1 MNDMMK
7 AITHHLFLKLDSFKV
22 GIAFFSLVLTSCA
35 SHQPIPTYPELTFNH
50 KPKIGLNLAQIEATI
65 QYQSPNDFKHIE
77 LYAPVNMASSMASW
91 ANQRLEAKGTSG
103 QLSFVVQTASI
114 VERALPVEDGIG
126 GLLKNQQDTRYDANI
141 MVEMRA
147 VDPAINQTIGLQA
160 TAHEYITVPETMSL
174 HERNQAIYELIEA
187 VLQRM
192 DMRLEQDIAEK
203 FKPFLLY

>member
-77 LYAPVNMASSMASW
+77 LYAPVNMASSMAAW
-91 ANQRLEAKGTSG
+91 ANQRLLAKGTSG

-114 VERALPVEDGIG
+114 VARAG
-126 GLLKNQQDTRYDANI
+126 GLVFPVGDR
-141 MVEMRA
+141 ESR
-147 VDPAINQTIGLQA
+147 GG
-160 TAHEYITVPETMSL
+160 E
-174 HERNQAIYELIEA
+174 
-187 VLQRM
+187 
-192 DMRLEQDIAEK
+192 
-203 FKPFLLY
+203 